1 MKHSTLRWG
10 WPVGWPD
17 ERTAWSSQHHSLI
30 VDLVCDLRLTYGRR
44 RTTRDELA
52 VSLSDQSVGSCAV
65 VGTNLVFYPSTV
77 FWALLILP
85 FLGLLCTVFCGIPV
99 SFVFPKQASDARFL
113 FVHFLERIT

>member
-17 ERTAWSSQHHSLI
+17 ERTAIRHGLLMI
-30 VDLVCDLRLTYGRR
+30 VDLVGDLRLTYGRR

-65 VGTNLVFYPSTV
+65 VYGVVGTNLVVYPSTV

-85 FLGLLCTVFCGIPV
+85 FLGPL
-99 SFVFPKQASDARFL
+99 
-113 FVHFLERIT
+113 